1 MIRKFISLMILG
13 FLLQT
18 CLPGCGELGQGMIK
32 EFEDNKD
39 GIRRELGEL
48 WDGFLDEFNGWT
60 DSFATHSITKDSRC
74 VTAGNG
80 NVCGTC
86 GMAGRRI

>member
-13 FLLQT
+13 FLLLT
-18 CLPGCGELGQGMIK
+18 CLTGCGELGQGMIK

-48 WDGFLDEFNGWT
+48 WDGFLDEFNDWT
-60 DSFATHSITKDSRC
+60 DSFATHSITKDNRLVGERKKGC
-74 VTAGNG
+74 
-80 NVCGTC
+80 
-86 GMAGRRI
+86 R